1 MKIEVK
7 NTGAVAGKEV
17 VQVYYSAP
25 NGILG
30 NPTKELAAYAK
41 TKLLAP
47 GESQELEMSFA
58 LSDMAGYDDTGKI
71 ALAAYVLEQGSYNI
85 YVGNSIKN
93 AGERGV

>member
-1 MKIEVK
+1 MWDIGILRPLIRNTKRSCTLSGYGLSYTDFEFGTPTVEHNSTDLRVKIEVK

-30 NPTKELAAYAK
+30 NPAKELAAYAK

-47 GESQELEMSFA
+47 GESEEL
-58 LSDMAGYDDTGKI
+58 
-71 ALAAYVLEQGSYNI
+71 
-85 YVGNSIKN
+85 
-93 AGERGV
+93 